1 MKDSNQVK
9 SSGELLSLL
18 NHKLPIADAIFHLFP
33 RLPTELRLMIWEQSL
48 TCERYIKVE
57 LCIIDE
63 KTGKMRRG
71 GVIPGKVRRLT
82 GPYRIIFHH
91 PPKPSALYSTSIESR
106 ASAKRFYRIVLPC
119 FYFMESPTIK
129 DLLHLGEQNS
139 ERNQQGIVLGHA
151 PPDGPSYSPF
161 INLTKSEALIPGTL
175 CFNPELDTLEIKG
188 WPLLANFAH
197 DAWSH
202 DPRRAGLHHVA
213 FSCTSFSFTLR
224 FRHLPRYA
232 SSEEQLRQ
240 VMARLRSVTF
250 IHYTAVDRVSLVNT
264 EAHTNP
270 AKRQCLLR
278 YGCSLPVAG
287 ATGNFSRQK
296 DPRLIGSEV
305 LKSVYFDLRRM
316 SSLTNPYRRWTELV
330 EKLRVTTPFVYKI
343 AYATDEIKSRITCE
357 SDAVAFLKH
366 ESERWSKQLDK
377 WEDSHQEQGRRHP
390 KETAG
395 HFNGAVETAVGFW
408 TFPIDSCGQFRLSHY
423 RSGNEPGGF
432 CDFSAVQ
439 PELCLF
445 DL

>member
-1 MKDSNQVK
+1 MEDSNQVK
-9 SSGELLSLL
+9 PSGELLSLL
-18 NHKLPIADAIFHLFP
+18 NHKLPNSDAIFHLFP
-33 RLPTELRLMIWEQSL
+33 RLPTELRIMIWEQSL

-129 DLLHLGEQNS
+129 DLLHLSEQNS

-161 INLTKSEALIPGTL
+161 IYLTKSEALIPGTL
-175 CFNPELDTLEIKG
+175 CFNPELDTVEIKG

-202 DPRRAGLHHVA
+202 DPRFVIFLGMPVQKN
-213 FSCTSFSFTLR
+213 SCAKVSF
-224 FRHLPRYA
+224 
-232 SSEEQLRQ
+232 
-240 VMARLRSVTF
+240 
-250 IHYTAVDRVSLVNT
+250 VNT

-270 AKRQCLLR
+270 ANRQCLLQ

-296 DPRLIGSEV
+296 DP
-305 LKSVYFDLRRM
+305 
-316 SSLTNPYRRWTELV
+316 
-330 EKLRVTTPFVYKI
+330 
-343 AYATDEIKSRITCE
+343 
-357 SDAVAFLKH
+357 
-366 ESERWSKQLDK
+366 
-377 WEDSHQEQGRRHP
+377 
-390 KETAG
+390 
-395 HFNGAVETAVGFW
+395 
-408 TFPIDSCGQFRLSHY
+408 
-423 RSGNEPGGF
+423 
-432 CDFSAVQ
+432 
-439 PELCLF
+439 
-445 DL
+445 